1 MKYVIKV
8 SEVKNNEGSLKGFAT
23 VTFGESFKVTNIAIL
38 EAADGR
44 MFVTMP
50 RYKTNQKDENGKDI
64 YKDICNPITKE
75 FREVLYNDIV
85 TAFENRNV
93 EHQVKS
99 ENSSLMI
106 KVTASISPYERE
118 GSNMKALARV
128 ILDDCFVINNITI
141 IEDKNGKNFV
151 AMPGYKT
158 NQKDEQGKDIY
169 RDICY
174 PVTADF
180 RSKMYAELLD
190 GYQKA
195 RAENTEQ
202 LTPSMEL
209 GESRNYDEIQKENR
223 R

>member
-1 MKYVIKV
+1 MRYVIKV
-8 SEVKNNEGSLKGFAT
+8 NDVTNNEGSLKGFAT

-38 EAADGR
+38 EATDGR
-44 MFVTMP
+44 LFVSMP
-50 RYKTNQKDENGKDI
+50 RYKTNQKDEKGNDI

-75 FREVLYNDIV
+75 FRGNLYNDIV
-85 TAFENRNV
+85 TAFENRNA

-99 ENSSLMI
+99 ENSSRMI
-106 KVTASISPYERE
+106 KVIASVSPYERE

-180 RSKMYAELLD
+180 REMMNGRLMDAYEKIINGKS
-190 GYQKA
+190 
-195 RAENTEQ
+195 EQ
-202 LTPSMEL
+202 IITAVEKNSIISNMVQR
-209 GESRNYDEIQKENR
+209 ESIR
-223 R
+223 